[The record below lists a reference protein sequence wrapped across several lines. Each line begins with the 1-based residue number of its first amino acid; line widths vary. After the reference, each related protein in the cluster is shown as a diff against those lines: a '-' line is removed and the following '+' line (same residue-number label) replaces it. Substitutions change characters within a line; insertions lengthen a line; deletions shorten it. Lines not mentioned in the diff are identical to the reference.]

1 MLLKL
6 FIFTKRR
13 IAAPLK
19 ENKTFSCKNN
29 RGFVDSEFVK
39 TCHEQVRRYEQFK
52 KKLMFYST
60 SPTLKIC
67 LIQSKSGIV
76 SSSSVPDS
84 S

>member
-1 MLLKL
+1 MRSKMLLKL
-6 FIFTKRR
+6 FIFTKRH

-52 KKLMFYST
+52 TNSRKN
-60 SPTLKIC
+60 
-67 LIQSKSGIV
+67 
-76 SSSSVPDS
+76 
-84 S
+84 